1 MKRLAVIGYGGR
13 MRHVLHEIEK
23 FNAGTEVVAVIDPA
37 EEQLRQQ
44 FPDKLA
50 GVTFYDDADTMLDQ
64 AAPDGVLIGTRC
76 NLHTPYAVKV
86 LQRNL
91 PLFLEKPVA
100 IDFDQLRQLA
110 DAVAKSESVGVVSFP
125 LRLSPLTVT
134 AREIAH
140 SGAIGAISHVEAW
153 NNVPNYGVVSYYH
166 GWMRDES
173 ITGGL
178 WLQKATHDL
187 DYLTYLVG
195 ETPAQVVAMET
206 KNVFTGEMPAGL
218 KCIDCP
224 KQRECPESPYNL
236 FTMQGLLDN
245 LNGTGPGWE
254 HLKPETWQCA
264 FAPDTGNHD
273 SASALIRY
281 ESGTHLSYSQSF
293 YSRRTAASRGCKLI
307 GYKGTVSFDFY
318 THEVQV
324 HSHLTGRDETIRF
337 PDIESGH
344 GGGDMELARDFIDL
358 LHGARTSRAPLEA
371 GLLSAHICLMAKESC
386 RTNSFQTFQPLTAP
400 VPVEAGVAG

>member
-13 MRHVLHEIEK
+13 MRHVLHEIER
-23 FNAGTEVVAVIDPA
+23 FNAGTEVVAVLDPA
-37 EEQLRQQ
+37 EDRLRQQ

-76 NLHTPYAVKV
+76 NLHTPYAIKV
-86 LQRNL
+86 LERNL

-100 IDFDQLRQLA
+100 IDWDQLRELA
-110 DAVAKSESVGVVSFP
+110 DAVNKSESQGVVSFP
-125 LRLSPLTVT
+125 LRLSPLTRT
-134 AREIAH
+134 AREIVE
-140 SGAIGAISHVEAW
+140 SGAIGTLSHVEAW

-195 ETPAQVVAMET
+195 QTPAQVVAMET

-224 KQRECPESPYNL
+224 KQVECPESPYNL
-236 FTMQGLLDN
+236 FYMQGLLEN
-245 LNGTGPGWE
+245 LNGDGPGWE
-254 HLKPETWQCA
+254 HLKPEDWRCA
-264 FAPDTGNHD
+264 FGVDTGNHD
-273 SASALIRY
+273 SASAMIRY
-281 ESGTHLSYSQSF
+281 ESGLHLAYSQSF
-293 YSRRTAASRGCKLI
+293 YSRRSAASRGCKLI
-307 GYKGTVSFDFY
+307 GYQGTVTFDFY
-318 THEVQV
+318 THEVKV
-324 HSHLTGRDETIRF
+324 HYHLTGREESYQF
-337 PDIESGH
+337 PEVESGH
-344 GGGDMELARDFIDL
+344 GGGDMELAHDFIGL
-358 LHGARTSRAPLEA
+358 LNGARTSRASLED

-386 RTNSFQTFQPLTAP
+386 RTNAFQAFEPLNAP
-400 VPVEAGVAG
+400 AAGVVG